1 MRPLFFHYPEEINY
15 EISDEYMFGSD
26 ILVCPVC
33 EAGVTSREVYLPK
46 GTSWVEV
53 QTGREYEGGSYVI
66 ADAPLSCIPLFL
78 RADSTLDREKLRCGL
93 NL

>member
-53 QTGREYEGGSYVI
+53 QTGREYEGGSHVT